1 MPGLSDQCGAPEQ
14 VNWGILP
21 GQDSQYLR
29 DKPTQAPSP
38 PHLHDPAVIIMSLP
52 MHLFLIPLF
61 TAGWWGFS
69 AKCSRLI
76 KKVCRC
82 CVHCPLTVK
91 CFLYVS
97 LCFFFS
103 KPEHSWGWERRRK
116 GGSSPLERLLHLW
129 SLQNTISIAELMN
142 NKNVLSLAFM
152 QTVLK
157 RFKTVWDLQCWSAY
171 SRYSFNDFY
180 LSLEHRVCSDTN
192 TDKSIKA
199 DAICHGNYQDGSC
212 FSSALS
218 ELCINGNSDTVG
230 AFSKRT

>member
-1 MPGLSDQCGAPEQ
+1 MLGTCSSCYHSCQSG
-14 VNWGILP
+14 WG
-21 GQDSQYLR
+21 
-29 DKPTQAPSP
+29 
-38 PHLHDPAVIIMSLP
+38 SLQNAAHCP
-52 MHLFLIPLF
+52 NTEKYSH
-61 TAGWWGFS
+61 
-69 AKCSRLI
+69 
-76 KKVCRC
+76 V
-82 CVHCPLTVK
+82 CVHAHEHVCVCV
-91 CFLYVS
+91 CFL
-97 LCFFFS
+97 S
-103 KPEHSWGWERRRK
+103 KPEHSWGWEGRRK
-116 GGSSPLERLLHLW
+116 GGSSSLESLLHLW
-129 SLQNTISIAELMN
+129 SLQNTISTAELMN